1 MLLSDYAKSLS
12 DPERRRYH
20 IKVAKCG
27 SDDPFAL
34 SDDQF
39 TNDVGCYP
47 SVDRADINDYL
58 VHGTSF
64 VTREQLKSYKSLEA
78 HNYVT
83 SGLVEPPR
91 VKTLCDGNIVVVSK
105 VFEEALEGWSLAG
118 RRKQEVVLGAC
129 QKAEGVSEQC
139 TPVPHSELN
148 TFPAPQRQVWNIG
161 SGDIPCSFPLCN
173 ASSPFHLVLSVDRE
187 PRSEVSIAEEDVFLE
202 LMPLLRVPLRG
213 ASHVITLADLLYS
226 GHEMNDRHV
235 SLLVGV
241 QKV

>member
-27 SDDPFAL
+27 SDDPLAL

-91 VKTLCDGNIVVVSK
+91 VKTLRDGNIVVVSK
-105 VFEEALEGWSLAG
+105 IGCTYCT
-118 RRKQEVVLGAC
+118 AC
-129 QKAEGVSEQC
+129 SR
-139 TPVPHSELN
+139 LN
-148 TFPAPQRQVWNIG
+148 GLF
-161 SGDIPCSFPLCN
+161 
-173 ASSPFHLVLSVDRE
+173 
-187 PRSEVSIAEEDVFLE
+187 
-202 LMPLLRVPLRG
+202 
-213 ASHVITLADLLYS
+213 
-226 GHEMNDRHV
+226 
-235 SLLVGV
+235 
-241 QKV
+241 

>member
-27 SDDPFAL
+27 SDDPLAL

-83 SGLVEPPR
+83 SGP
-91 VKTLCDGNIVVVSK
+91 
-105 VFEEALEGWSLAG
+105 
-118 RRKQEVVLGAC
+118 
-129 QKAEGVSEQC
+129 
-139 TPVPHSELN
+139 
-148 TFPAPQRQVWNIG
+148 
-161 SGDIPCSFPLCN
+161 
-173 ASSPFHLVLSVDRE
+173 
-187 PRSEVSIAEEDVFLE
+187 
-202 LMPLLRVPLRG
+202 RG
-213 ASHVITLADLLYS
+213 ATKGENSS
-226 GHEMNDRHV
+226 
-235 SLLVGV
+235 
-241 QKV
+241 

>member
-1 MLLSDYAKSLS
+1 MWRCGAPSWAPFLRFSCSSRPTLATVFAVLKRYCSATTPSRLS

-27 SDDPFAL
+27 SDDPLAL

-91 VKTLCDGNIVVVSK
+91 VKTLRDGNIVVLSEVRHSQAFK
-105 VFEEALEGWSLAG
+105 EKPLLPWLLIKPDGEVLCAHCTCMAG
-118 RRKQEVVLGAC
+118 LDE
-129 QKAEGVSEQC
+129 
-139 TPVPHSELN
+139 
-148 TFPAPQRQVWNIG
+148 
-161 SGDIPCSFPLCN
+161 
-173 ASSPFHLVLSVDRE
+173 ASSALTTAPLSSHTVL
-187 PRSEVSIAEEDVFLE
+187 I
-202 LMPLLRVPLRG
+202 
-213 ASHVITLADLLYS
+213 
-226 GHEMNDRHV
+226 
-235 SLLVGV
+235 
-241 QKV
+241 